1 MNPLPTLEDLPIE
14 RGTRVLVRANLNV
27 PMRDGVITDDLRIE
41 SVLPTLQWL
50 IDRDA
55 RVVVCAHLGRPKG
68 APDPAFTLAPV
79 AARLGERL
87 GRPVEFCPETVG
99 DDAEGMAAS
108 LAPGDVL
115 VVENVRF
122 NPGETSDDPG
132 FAVRLTGLGDVYV
145 NEAFGDSHRAHA
157 SIVGPPRSVPSAAG
171 RLCAREAE
179 VLSGLLDAPARP
191 FLAIVGG
198 AKVSDKLG
206 VLSSLAQRCDRIL
219 VGGAMAYTF
228 ILAQGGSVGNS
239 RVEPDFVAQCRELL
253 ATGKVE
259 ISSDLVVTN
268 DISGT
273 GETRVVAASAIP
285 DGFEGVDIGPETR
298 ERYTKA
304 IAEAATI
311 LWNGPMGLFEVPAF
325 AEGTRV
331 IAEAVA
337 ASPAFSV
344 IGGGDS
350 AAAVRQ
356 MGLGDRFDHVSTGGG
371 ASLEL
376 LELGD
381 LPGLAALRSAA
392 ARTR

>member
-1 MNPLPTLEDLPIE
+1 MSSLPQLESLPIE
-14 RGTRVLVRANLNV
+14 HGTRVLVRANLNV
-27 PMRDGVITDDLRIE
+27 PMRDGIITDDLRLE

-50 IDRDA
+50 RERGA
-55 RVVVCAHLGRPKG
+55 RVIVCAHLGRPKG
-68 APDPAFTLAPV
+68 APDPALSLARVAKRLGELLNAPV
-79 AARLGERL
+79 A
-87 GRPVEFCPETVG
+87 FCPVTVG
-99 DDAEGMAAS
+99 PEAEARAAS

-115 VVENVRF
+115 VLENVRF
-122 NPGETSDDPG
+122 NPGETKDEPG
-132 FAVRLTGLGDVYV
+132 FASALTALGDVYV

-157 SIVGPPRSVPSAAG
+157 SIVGPPRSLPSAAG

-179 VLSGLLDAPARP
+179 VLSGLLESPERP

-206 VLSSLAQRCDRIL
+206 VLSALAQRCDRIL

-228 ILAQGGSVGNS
+228 VLAQGGSVGNS
-239 RVEPDFVAQCRELL
+239 RIEPDFVAQCRELL
-253 ATGKVE
+253 ATAKFE
-259 ISSDLVVTN
+259 ISSDLLVTN
-268 DISGT
+268 DISGN
-273 GETRVVAASAIP
+273 GETRIVSAMEIP

-298 ERYTKA
+298 ERYRKA

-356 MGLGDRFDHVSTGGG
+356 MGLADRFDHVSTGGG

-376 LELGD
+376 IELGD
-381 LPGLAALRSAA
+381 LPGLAALRNAGAA
-392 ARTR
+392 TR